1 MLRGVLYILLVL
13 SIALPVQAASPYGRF
28 HALVIG
34 NQNYRYLTP
43 LKTPRAD
50 AQAVK
55 KILKEKYGF
64 QVQLLLDAKRDE
76 ITKAL
81 SNLRRTMKEKDNL
94 LIYYAGHGFLDQKLR
109 DKKNV
114 QGLNCKELHGEDNE
128 KYCIDLESYWQPVDA
143 EPNDNTNWISSSQII
158 NFLKAV
164 DSKHVLI
171 VADSCFS
178 GVILMRESQA
188 DLERNA
194 RQESREV
201 LLQRM
206 WNWKSR
212 NALTSGAKETVR
224 DTGGQGLSIFAEAF
238 VAALRENQDVL
249 ESSRLLYRISEPV
262 VANSDQTPLYGPI
275 QMVGHRYGDFI
286 LVPKA
291 LQEQKKEPPV
301 VAQTEQR
308 RRDDFAWRGDN
319 GQPVEQRIERTES
332 VRPSVPQQDRRIGQY
347 IDHGD
352 GTITDT
358 KTGLMWKRCSEGL
371 SGDNCKDGEIEK
383 YKWDDAVKSFDTV
396 KYAGY
401 GDWRLP
407 TIEELKTLVYCSK
420 GVKSKDDGE
429 CNDGSERP
437 TINQQAFPNTEANW
451 YWSGSP
457 HAYYSDYASFVV
469 FRNGSSFAVS
479 RVSPSAV
486 RLVRSGQ

>member
-1 MLRGVLYILLVL
+1 MLARFLYILLVL

-34 NQNYRYLTP
+34 NQKYRYLKP

-55 KILKEKYGF
+55 KILEEKYGF
-64 QVQLLLDAKRDE
+64 KVQLLLDAKRYQ
-76 ITKAL
+76 ITRAL
-81 SNLRRTMKEKDNL
+81 NTLRETMREKDNL

-114 QGLNCKELHGEDNE
+114 QGLSCTDLHGEDNE
-128 KYCIDLESYWQPVDA
+128 KHCKDIESYWLAVDA
-143 EPNDNTNWISSSQII
+143 EPNDNTNWISSSDII

-171 VADSCFS
+171 VADACFS

-188 DLERNA
+188 DLERNS

-249 ESSRLLYRISEPV
+249 ESSRILYRISEPV
-262 VANSDQTPLYGPI
+262 VANSHQTPLYGPI
-275 QMVGHRYGDFI
+275 QMVGHQYGDFI
-286 LVPKA
+286 LVPRA
-291 LQEQKKEPPV
+291 LQEQNEPPV

-308 RRDDFAWRGDN
+308 RRDDFATRGKM
-319 GQPVEQRIERTES
+319 
-332 VRPSVPQQDRRIGQY
+332 PQQDRTIGQY

-352 GTITDT
+352 GTVTDT

-371 SGDNCKDGEIEK
+371 SGDTCEHGKVEK
-383 YKWDDAVKSFDTV
+383 YRWYDAMQRFKNVA
-396 KYAGY
+396 YAGY
-401 GDWRLP
+401 TDWRLP
-407 TIEELKTLVYCSK
+407 TIDELKTLVYCRK
-420 GVKSKDDGE
+420 RKDKEGN
-429 CNDGSERP
+429 CKDGSEAP
-437 TINQQAFPNTEANW
+437 KIKQQAFPNNPIW
-451 YWSGSP
+451 FFWSGSP
-457 HAYYSDYASFVV
+457 YA
-469 FRNGSSFAVS
+469 GSSVNAWWYVNFFSGNSYANHRDIS
-479 RVSPSAV
+479 NAV
-486 RLVRSGQ
+486 RLVRGGQ